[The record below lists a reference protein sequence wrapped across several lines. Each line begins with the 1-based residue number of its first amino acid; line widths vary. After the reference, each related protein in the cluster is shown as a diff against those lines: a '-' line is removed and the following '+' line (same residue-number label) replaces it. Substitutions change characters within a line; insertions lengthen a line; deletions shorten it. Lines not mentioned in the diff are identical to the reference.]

1 MLTHAAAHAC
11 RRTWGRVA
19 TRFLVHKLIPGEQ
32 IYAHPCGCSCVQAYP
47 GHCDCLALAN
57 IQASLLN
64 IADAN
69 PLHHCDGYPDVK
81 PRLSD
86 THASSSG
93 DKSDTIPVLF

>member
-1 MLTHAAAHAC
+1 MLRHAPETVVLLLGMSCFQQALRHA
-11 RRTWGRVA
+11 
-19 TRFLVHKLIPGEQ
+19 L
-32 IYAHPCGCSCVQAYP
+32 QAFP

-81 PRLSD
+81 PRLADIRATSL
-86 THASSSG
+86 SG
-93 DKSDTIPVLF
+93 DKSETIPCDL

>member
-1 MLTHAAAHAC
+1 MFGDMQPTGYDVFSIAC
-11 RRTWGRVA
+11 LQTTLLNA
-19 TRFLVHKLIPGEQ
+19 L
-32 IYAHPCGCSCVQAYP
+32 QAFP

-81 PRLSD
+81 PRLADIRATSL
-86 THASSSG
+86 SG
-93 DKSDTIPVLF
+93 DKSETIPCDL

>member
-1 MLTHAAAHAC
+1 MIS
-11 RRTWGRVA
+11 G
-19 TRFLVHKLIPGEQ
+19 FLSLYDVPSQTCYTDLG
-32 IYAHPCGCSCVQAYP
+32 APCGCSSAQAYP

-93 DKSDTIPVLF
+93 DKSDTIPFAALLSAP